1 MRRTFVLTV
10 LLGFLAEGSL
20 LSQQPKL
27 GGKPS
32 VGLKPLTE
40 MSADDRYKGE
50 DGGLYGGGKNEPP
63 PALAAAARK
72 EIEQIVPRDADGKPA
87 PDGIIGLVSLSMS
100 NATQEFSTFKPMA
113 DRDPQKSP

>member
-1 MRRTFVLTV
+1 MRRTLLLVAGLV
-10 LLGFLAEGSL
+10 LLADGRAFG
-20 LSQQPKL
+20 QPP
-27 GGKPS
+27 KPT

-40 MSADDRYKGE
+40 MSATDRYKGE

-72 EIEQIVPRDADGKPA
+72 ELELIVPRDADGKPA
-87 PDGIIGLVSLSMS
+87 ADGMIALVSLSMS

-113 DRDPQKSP
+113 DRDPQ